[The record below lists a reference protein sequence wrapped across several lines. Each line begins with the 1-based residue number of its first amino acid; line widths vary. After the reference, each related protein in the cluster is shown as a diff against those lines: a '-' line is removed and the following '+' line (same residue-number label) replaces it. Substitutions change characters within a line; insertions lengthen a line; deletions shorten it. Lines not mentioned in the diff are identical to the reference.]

1 MRRTLAIVAA
11 LAAPTLCP
19 DAGLAQQG
27 SITGTVTDGA
37 GVLPGVTIEASRPDL
52 AERTRVTHTDSV
64 GSYSLAD
71 LPAGVWTLT
80 FELPGFSTASRER
93 ELPADSIVTV
103 DVELPVA
110 GRNEDISVTESLPSV
125 SITIGNAVR
134 GGSPPR
140 PVLTSRSIG
149 VTITN
154 TPGHGGGPVPPVR
167 PRHGVT
173 VTNTSTGGPP
183 PAAPGDRPGRGVTI
197 RP

>member
-1 MRRTLAIVAA
+1 MRRTLTIVTA
-11 LAAPTLCP
+11 LAVPTLCP
-19 DAGLAQQG
+19 DAGLAQHG
-27 SITGTVTDGA
+27 SVTGTVTDGA

-52 AERTRVTHTDSV
+52 AEPRVTHTDEV
-64 GSYSLAD
+64 GSYSLAE
-71 LPAGVWTLT
+71 LPAGIWTLT

-93 ELPADSIVTV
+93 DLPADSIVTV

-110 GRNEDISVTESLPSV
+110 GRNEDISVTGSLPSV

-154 TPGHGGGPVPPVR
+154 TPGHGGGPFPPVR

-183 PAAPGDRPGRGVTI
+183 PAARGDQPGRGVTI

>member
-1 MRRTLAIVAA
+1 MRRMLTIVAA

-19 DAGLAQQG
+19 EAGFAQQG

-52 AERTRVTHTDSV
+52 AEPRVAHTDAV

-80 FELPGFSTASRER
+80 FELPGFSTESRDR

-110 GRNEDISVTESLPSV
+110 GRNEIITVPGSLPSV
-125 SITIGNAVR
+125 GITIGNAVR

-140 PVLTSRSIG
+140 PVLTSRPIG

-167 PRHGVT
+167 PRNGVT